1 MAKEHAGLGVKARD
15 GCHLAVGEPEIEDVQ
30 VFFHALLVRGLGQS
44 DDVALSEPTQD
55 HLRDGLAMY
64 LANLGQGGIGEHVL
78 HALPER
84 SPCFLSHAPLDHV
97 LASFDLLVERISLDL
112 IDHRGDLIEG
122 DHIGQTIRIEVTHAD
137 GADHAVLVELFEC
150 TPRAVGIGKRLV
162 Q

>member
-1 MAKEHAGLGVKARD
+1 
-15 GCHLAVGEPEIEDVQ
+15 
-30 VFFHALLVRGLGQS
+30 
-44 DDVALSEPTQD
+44 
-55 HLRDGLAMY
+55 MY

-78 HALPER
+78 HALLER

-122 DHIGQTIRIEVTHAD
+122 DHIGQTVRIEVAHAD

-150 TPRAVGIGKRLV
+150 PPRAVGIGKRLV